1 VVAHLQLNVISTVV
15 LVWIQEIVNSYQHDS
30 EATALLQRLVVVCP
44 DDEGLTLSDG
54 IIRYKNKIWVGPNSA
69 LQTKLI
75 SAFHASPLG
84 GHSGIQATH

>member
-1 VVAHLQLNVISTVV
+1 VS
-15 LVWIQEIVNSYQHDS
+15 
-30 EATALLQRLVVVCP
+30 P

-75 SAFHASPLG
+75 SVFHASALG